1 MFYSLVN
8 KILQSTLRIY
18 VERLFDLNKRPIQT
32 QEEIL
37 LDFIA
42 KAKNTAFGRLH
53 HFDSIHDYK
62 DYVSKVPLHEYGDLK
77 PYINQMRH
85 GEKDILWPG
94 KVEWYAKS
102 SGTSSGVSKFIPV
115 PKESL
120 EGAHMNGGKI
130 ELALY
135 FNHNPDSKLF
145 EGLGL
150 RLGGSTDLESH
161 GKSHSGDLSAILIQN
176 MPMWAEFRSAPS
188 NNTALMSNWEQKIDT
203 ILDEVISQNITSF
216 WGVSSWF
223 LVLFNKVIERTGAS
237 NLLEVWP
244 NLELFAHGGV
254 NFAPYKEQFKA
265 LMPGDQVTF
274 MENYNASEGFFAV
287 QDNPDFDGLL
297 LLTCCGTFYEF
308 IPMDEFQ
315 GKDSQ
320 TITLG
325 DVQLNREYAVVIS
338 TNGGLWRYL
347 LGDTIRFVSL
357 KPFRIKVSGR
367 TTHFINAFGEEVIV
381 SNAEEALS
389 KACTIHKCSVRDFH
403 AAPVFMQSK
412 KSGAHQ
418 WLIEFEK
425 APKNLNLFSSDLD
438 IMLQQLNS
446 DYAAK
451 RKGDIVLGPPQL
463 SQVNSG
469 LFHTWLKNKNKL
481 GGQNK
486 IPRLSNERTLIA
498 EFMELNEALHIAQER
513 QSKD

>member
-8 KILQSTLRIY
+8 KILQSTLRKY
-18 VERLFDLNKRPIQT
+18 VERLFDLNDRPIET

-37 LDFIA
+37 LDFISEA
-42 KAKNTAFGRLH
+42 KDTKFGQLH
-53 HFDSIHDYK
+53 HFHSIETFT
-62 DYVSKVPLHEYGDLK
+62 DYVAHVPLHEYEDLK
-77 PYINQMRH
+77 PYIDQMRQ
-85 GEKDILWPG
+85 GAKDILWPG

-102 SGTSSGVSKFIPV
+102 SGTSSGTSKYIPV
-115 PKESL
+115 PEESL
-120 EGAHMNGGKI
+120 EGAHLNGGRI

-150 RLGGSTDLESH
+150 RLGGSTELETH
-161 GKSHSGDLSAILIQN
+161 GESHSGDLSAILIQN
-176 MPMWAEFRSAPS
+176 MPIWAEFRSAPS
-188 NNTALMSNWEQKIDT
+188 NNTALMSNWEQKIDA

-254 NFAPYKEQFKA
+254 NFAPYQEQFRA
-265 LMPGDQVTF
+265 LMPGNQVTF

-287 QDNPDFDGLL
+287 QDDPDFDGLL

-308 IPMDEFQ
+308 IPMNEFK
-315 GKDSQ
+315 GKNSK
-320 TITLG
+320 TIMLD
-325 DVQLNREYAVVIS
+325 DVQLNQEYAVVIS

-357 KPFRIKVSGR
+357 KPFKIKVSGR
-367 TTHFINAFGEEVIV
+367 TSHFINAFGEEVIV
-381 SNAEEALS
+381 CNAEEALTN
-389 KACTIHKCSVRDFH
+389 ACAMHECSVKDFH
-403 AAPVFMQSK
+403 AAPIFMEAH

-425 APKNLNLFSSDLD
+425 APQDLNLFSSDLD
-438 IMLQQLNS
+438 NMLQQLNS

-451 RKGDIVLGPPQL
+451 RKGDLILGPPEVI
-463 SQVNSG
+463 QVHEG
-469 LFHTWLKNKNKL
+469 LFYTWLKKKNKL

-486 IPRLSNERTLIA
+486 IPRLSNERKLIK
-498 EFMELNEALHIAQER
+498 EFIELNEVLHVAQAQR
-513 QSKD
+513 SKD

>member
-18 VERLFDLNKRPIQT
+18 VERLFDLNERPIQT

-53 HFDSIHDYK
+53 HFDSIHDHK

-85 GEKDILWPG
+85 GDKDILWPG

-237 NLLEVWP
+237 NLLEV
-244 NLELFAHGGV
+244 
-254 NFAPYKEQFKA
+254 
-265 LMPGDQVTF
+265 
-274 MENYNASEGFFAV
+274 
-287 QDNPDFDGLL
+287 
-297 LLTCCGTFYEF
+297 
-308 IPMDEFQ
+308 
-315 GKDSQ
+315 
-320 TITLG
+320 
-325 DVQLNREYAVVIS
+325 
-338 TNGGLWRYL
+338 
-347 LGDTIRFVSL
+347 
-357 KPFRIKVSGR
+357 
-367 TTHFINAFGEEVIV
+367 
-381 SNAEEALS
+381 
-389 KACTIHKCSVRDFH
+389 
-403 AAPVFMQSK
+403 
-412 KSGAHQ
+412 
-418 WLIEFEK
+418 
-425 APKNLNLFSSDLD
+425 
-438 IMLQQLNS
+438 
-446 DYAAK
+446 
-451 RKGDIVLGPPQL
+451 
-463 SQVNSG
+463 
-469 LFHTWLKNKNKL
+469 
-481 GGQNK
+481 
-486 IPRLSNERTLIA
+486 
-498 EFMELNEALHIAQER
+498 
-513 QSKD
+513 

>member
-8 KILQSTLRIY
+8 KILQSTLRKY
-18 VERLFDLNKRPIQT
+18 VERFFDLNDKPIQT

-37 LDFIA
+37 LDFIV
-42 KAKNTAFGRLH
+42 KSKDTKFGRLH
-53 HFDSIHDYK
+53 HFDSINDYK
-62 DYVSKVPLHEYGDLK
+62 DYISKVPLHEYSDLK
-77 PYINQMRH
+77 PFIDQMRN
-85 GEKDILWPG
+85 GCKNILWPG

-120 EGAHMNGGKI
+120 EGAHLNGGKI
-130 ELALY
+130 ELSLY
-135 FNHNPDSKLF
+135 FNYNPDSKLF

-150 RLGGSTDLESH
+150 RLGGSTELESH

-188 NNTALMSNWEQKIDT
+188 SNTALMSNWEQKIDA

-254 NFAPYKEQFKA
+254 NFAPYKAQFKA
-265 LMPGDQVTF
+265 LMPGNQVTF

-287 QDNPDFDGLL
+287 QDNPDLDGLL

-308 IPMDEFQ
+308 IPMEIFQ
-315 GKDSQ
+315 GTNSK
-320 TITLG
+320 TITLK
-325 DVQLNREYAVVIS
+325 DVALNQEYAVVIT

-347 LGDTIRFVSL
+347 LGDTIRFISL

-389 KACTIHKCSVRDFH
+389 QACTLHQCSIKDFH
-403 AAPVFMQSK
+403 AAPVFMESK
-412 KSGAHQ
+412 KSGGHQ

-425 APKNLNLFSSDLD
+425 EPKNLALFSNDLD
-438 IMLQQLNS
+438 ILLQKLNS
-446 DYAAK
+446 DYASK
-451 RKGDIVLGPPQL
+451 RKGDIILGPPQITKG
-463 SQVNSG
+463 NKG
-469 LFHTWLKNKNKL
+469 LFHTWLRNKNKL

-486 IPRLSNERTLIA
+486 IPRLSNERSLIT
-498 EFMELNEALHIAQER
+498 EFIELNEVLHSGQEL